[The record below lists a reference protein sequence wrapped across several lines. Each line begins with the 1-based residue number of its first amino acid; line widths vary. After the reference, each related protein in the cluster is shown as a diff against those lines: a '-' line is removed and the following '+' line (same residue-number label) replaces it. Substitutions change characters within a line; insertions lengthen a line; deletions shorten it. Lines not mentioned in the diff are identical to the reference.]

1 MIPYPTKLAFAT
13 FHILLPKNRRVPLP
27 SVSGSGSS
35 LQQLS
40 SSIVKVKLNL
50 SGDGNNSNSSSD
62 KDWFLDGKSIARQ
75 LKMDLG
81 ITDDKEDGGVG
92 TNNTAETDE
101 AKNKFTVSNDAMEA
115 GRAAARALLM
125 DRDGIDDDD
134 KVGESE
140 SIESSKPRI
149 ARQLASTEDD
159 KMDTKNEASPQQQS
173 SSSESEGYFNLPSR
187 KSHCYT
193 ICMVPPSAATTA
205 WEQLTSVRKECKD
218 PGFYR
223 WPPHANILYPFIE
236 PIYDKE
242 SNESKET
249 QRIKFR
255 NELAIQLSNAAKR
268 CEAFDVTID
277 TFGTFG
283 GKQRGVLWGYP
294 RSSFAEHGN
303 SNSDDIKDNEDE
315 EEPLI
320 TLHQLLE
327 EQFPMC
333 KDQRKG
339 GEFNPHMTV
348 SHYATNVDALAAKER
363 VMSSWKSVNFHV
375 PEIYLLERKGDDGQ
389 FKIAATIP
397 LGSGGSDKDVMMMH
411 DPAESFD
418 GMPLEEEDWVYHER
432 MEMKNRRKRGN
443 KRRKS
448 RKQGA
453 DSSAE
458 EE

>member
-1 MIPYPTKLAFAT
+1 M
-13 FHILLPKNRRVPLP
+13 
-27 SVSGSGSS
+27 
-35 LQQLS
+35 
-40 SSIVKVKLNL
+40 NL
-50 SGDGNNSNSSSD
+50 SGDENNSNSSSD

-81 ITDDKEDGGVG
+81 ITDDEEDGGVG

-115 GRAAARALLM
+115 GRAAARELLM
-125 DRDGIDDDD
+125 DMDGIDDDD

-140 SIESSKPRI
+140 SIEDSKPTII
-149 ARQLASTEDD
+149 ARQLASTDD
-159 KMDTKNEASPQQQS
+159 KMDTNNEASPSPQQQS
-173 SSSESEGYFNLPSR
+173 SSYESEGYFNLPSR

-193 ICMVPPSAATTA
+193 ICMVPPSAATKA
-205 WEQLTSVRKECKD
+205 WEQLTTVRKECKD
-218 PGFYR
+218 PGFFR

-242 SNESKET
+242 SNESSKET

-268 CEAFDVTID
+268 CESFDVTID

-294 RSSFAEHGN
+294 RSAFAKHGN
-303 SNSDDIKDNEDE
+303 SNSDDMKDNDDE

-320 TLHQLLE
+320 TLHRLLE

-348 SHYATNVDALAAKER
+348 SHYATNDDALAAKER
-363 VMSSWKSVNFHV
+363 VMSSWKSVTSFHV

-397 LGSGGSDKDVMMMH
+397 LGSGESNKDVKIN
-411 DPAESFD
+411 DPAERFD

-448 RKQGA
+448 RRKQGA

>member
-27 SVSGSGSS
+27 SVSGSS
-35 LQQLS
+35 LQQLP
-40 SSIVKVKLNL
+40 SSIIKLNL
-50 SGDGNNSNSSSD
+50 SGDDNNSNSSSD

-92 TNNTAETDE
+92 TNNTVETDE

-125 DRDGIDDDD
+125 DRDVIDDDD
-134 KVGESE
+134 KAGESE
-140 SIESSKPRI
+140 SIEDNKPTI
-149 ARQLASTEDD
+149 ARQLASTDV
-159 KMDTKNEASPQQQS
+159 KMDANNEASPQQQS

-193 ICMVPPSAATTA
+193 ICMVPPSAATKA

-294 RSSFAEHGN
+294 RSAFAKHGN
-303 SNSDDIKDNEDE
+303 SNSDDMKDK

-320 TLHQLLE
+320 TLHRLLE

-348 SHYATNVDALAAKER
+348 SHYASNADALAAKER
-363 VMSSWKSVNFHV
+363 VMSSWESVGFHV
-375 PEIYLLERKGDDGQ
+375 PEIYLLVRVGDDGQ

-397 LGSGGSDKDVMMMH
+397 LGSGANKDVKMH
-411 DPAESFD
+411 DPAERFD

-448 RKQGA
+448 RRKQGA